1 MLTTT
6 IAGRTWNYSHT
17 IGRNAAAGNGFS
29 QPMDVALA
37 PGGVIYVLSRGQE
50 GAGGVVAPNKRIGKV
65 TMDEKFLGDFG
76 RGGLT
81 WPSSLAVD
89 QDGNLY
95 CSTSNEQATT
105 SHKTPRFK
113 LISANQ

>member
-17 IGRNAAAGNGFS
+17 IGRNAAAGNGFT
-29 QPMDVALA
+29 QPMDLALA

-65 TMDEKFLGDFG
+65 TMDGITRAPPAIQG
-76 RGGLT
+76 
-81 WPSSLAVD
+81 
-89 QDGNLY
+89 
-95 CSTSNEQATT
+95 
-105 SHKTPRFK
+105 
-113 LISANQ
+113 